1 MSYHHFT
8 IDERE
13 SILIYRT
20 KGMTFSQIA
29 RLLHRHPSSISRE
42 LKRHSKQGNYSPS
55 RAQTAYHLAKSHC
68 GRKRKLEID
77 AELSQTVKHLFLEC
91 QWSPEEIEGRLRL
104 ERERH
109 VISY

>member
-29 RLLHRHPSSISRE
+29 QLLHRHPSSISRE
-42 LKRHSKQGNYSPS
+42 LKRHFKQGNYSPS

-68 GRKRKLEID
+68 GRKSK
-77 AELSQTVKHLFLEC
+77 
-91 QWSPEEIEGRLRL
+91 
-104 ERERH
+104 
-109 VISY
+109 